1 MKKFDTKKYPIYA
14 SFLNQLAKDL
24 TKFYYAKLDKPF
36 KITNKMKGKGY
47 APVTTSDKAFEKF
60 IRSKISKK
68 FPNHQ
73 IIGEEYGHK
82 NTKSEFSWV
91 IDPIDG
97 TRSYVV
103 GNPSW
108 SNLISLNYNGEPVL
122 GLANF
127 PKMKKY
133 YLNLNK
139 NSAYVFENNKK
150 RKLKINTKLNFT
162 NAKLAAAF
170 HHHLSLKQQL
180 KIKKFIKRMQF
191 PCFDAL
197 TYCQLAEGRIEIVAQ
212 CANKIWD
219 IHPLIPI
226 IRAAGAIIT
235 TWDNKNPVLGGNI
248 LVSNN
253 KQNHQ
258 IIGEEYGHKNT
269 KSEFSW
275 VIDPIDG
282 TRSYVV
288 GNPSWSNLISLNYN
302 GEPIL
307 GLANFPKMRKY
318 YLNVNKNSA
327 FVFENKKKKK
337 T

>member
-1 MKKFDTKKYPIYA
+1 MNNFDTKKYPVFS

-47 APVTTSDKAFEKF
+47 DPVTTSDKAFEKF
-60 IRSKISKK
+60 IRSKISKR
-68 FPNHQ
+68 FPDHQ

-108 SNLISLNYNGEPVL
+108 SNLISLNYKGEPIL

-133 YLNLNK
+133 YLNVNK
-139 NSAYVFENNKK
+139 NTAYVFENNKK
-150 RKLKINTKLNFT
+150 RKLKVNSKLNFA
-162 NAKLAAAF
+162 NSKLAAAF
-170 HHHLSLKQQL
+170 HNQLTLKQQS
-180 KIKKFIKRMQF
+180 KIQKFIKRMQF

-197 TYCQLAEGRIEIVAQ
+197 TYCQLAEGRLEMVAQ

-219 IHPLIPI
+219 IHPIMPI
-226 IRAAGAIIT
+226 VRASGAIVT
-235 TWDNKNPVLGGNI
+235 TWGNRNPVVGGNI
-248 LVSNN
+248 IVSNN
-253 KQNHQ
+253 KANHKQ
-258 IIGEEYGHKNT
+258 ILKLL
-269 KSEFSW
+269 K
-275 VIDPIDG
+275 P
-282 TRSYVV
+282 
-288 GNPSWSNLISLNYN
+288 
-302 GEPIL
+302 
-307 GLANFPKMRKY
+307 LA
-318 YLNVNKNSA
+318 
-327 FVFENKKKKK
+327 E
-337 T
+337 

>member
-47 APVTTSDKAFEKF
+47 DPVTTSDKAFEKF

-73 IIGEEYGHK
+73 IIGEEYGRK

-127 PKMKKY
+127 PKMRKY

-139 NSAYVFENNKK
+139 NSAFVFENNKK

-197 TYCQLAEGRIEIVAQ
+197 TYCQLAEGRLEMVAQ

-219 IHPLIPI
+219 IHPIMPI
-226 IRAAGAIIT
+226 VRAAGAIVT
-235 TWDNKNPVLGGNI
+235 TWGNKNPVVGGNI
-248 LVSNN
+248 IVSNN
-253 KQNHQ
+253 KANH
-258 IIGEEYGHKNT
+258 K
-269 KSEFSW
+269 K
-275 VIDPIDG
+275 
-282 TRSYVV
+282 
-288 GNPSWSNLISLNYN
+288 
-302 GEPIL
+302 IL
-307 GLANFPKMRKY
+307 KLLKPLA
-318 YLNVNKNSA
+318 
-327 FVFENKKKKK
+327 E
-337 T
+337 

>member
-1 MKKFDTKKYPIYA
+1 MKKFDTKKYTIYA

-36 KITNKMKGKGY
+36 KVTNKMKGKGY
-47 APVTTSDKAFEKF
+47 DPVTTSDKAFEKF

-108 SNLISLNYNGEPVL
+108 SNLVSLNYNGEPIL

-133 YLNLNK
+133 YLNINK
-139 NSAYVFENNKK
+139 NSAFVFEKNKK
-150 RKLKINTKLNFT
+150 RKLKVNSKLNFT

-170 HHHLSLKQQL
+170 HNQLTLKQQS
-180 KIKKFIKRMQF
+180 KIQKFIKRMQF

-197 TYCQLAEGRIEIVAQ
+197 TYCQLAEGRLEMVAQ

-219 IHPLIPI
+219 IHPIMPI
-226 IRAAGAIIT
+226 VRAAGAIVT
-235 TWDNKNPVLGGNI
+235 TWGNKNPVVGGNI
-248 LVSNN
+248 IVSNN
-253 KQNHQ
+253 KANH
-258 IIGEEYGHKNT
+258 K
-269 KSEFSW
+269 K
-275 VIDPIDG
+275 
-282 TRSYVV
+282 
-288 GNPSWSNLISLNYN
+288 
-302 GEPIL
+302 IL
-307 GLANFPKMRKY
+307 KLLKPLA
-318 YLNVNKNSA
+318 
-327 FVFENKKKKK
+327 E
-337 T
+337 

>member
-47 APVTTSDKAFEKF
+47 DPVTTSDKAFEKF

-108 SNLISLNYNGEPVL
+108 SNLISLNYNGEPIL

-127 PKMKKY
+127 PKIRKY
-133 YLNLNK
+133 YLNVNK
-139 NSAYVFENNKK
+139 NSA
-150 RKLKINTKLNFT
+150 
-162 NAKLAAAF
+162 AF
-170 HHHLSLKQQL
+170 HNQLTLKQQS

-197 TYCQLAEGRIEIVAQ
+197 TYCQLAEGRLEMVAQ

-219 IHPLIPI
+219 IHPIMPI
-226 IRAAGAIIT
+226 VRAAGAIVT
-235 TWDNKNPVLGGNI
+235 TWGNKNPVVGGNI
-248 LVSNN
+248 IVSNN
-253 KQNHQ
+253 KANH
-258 IIGEEYGHKNT
+258 K
-269 KSEFSW
+269 K
-275 VIDPIDG
+275 
-282 TRSYVV
+282 
-288 GNPSWSNLISLNYN
+288 
-302 GEPIL
+302 IL
-307 GLANFPKMRKY
+307 KLLKPLA
-318 YLNVNKNSA
+318 
-327 FVFENKKKKK
+327 
-337 T
+337 

>member
-47 APVTTSDKAFEKF
+47 DPVTTSDKAFEKF

-108 SNLISLNYNGEPVL
+108 SNLISLNYNGEPIF

-127 PKMKKY
+127 PKMRKY
-133 YLNLNK
+133 YLNINN
-139 NSAYVFENNKK
+139 NSAFVFENNKK
-150 RKLKINTKLNFT
+150 RKLKVNSKLNFT

-170 HHHLSLKQQL
+170 HNQLTLKQQS
-180 KIKKFIKRMQF
+180 KIQKFIKRMQF

-197 TYCQLAEGRIEIVAQ
+197 TYCQLAEGRLEMVAQ

-219 IHPLIPI
+219 IHPIMPI
-226 IRAAGAIIT
+226 VRASGAIVT
-235 TWDNKNPVLGGNI
+235 TWGNKNPVVGGNI
-248 LVSNN
+248 IVSNN
-253 KQNHQ
+253 KANH
-258 IIGEEYGHKNT
+258 K
-269 KSEFSW
+269 K
-275 VIDPIDG
+275 
-282 TRSYVV
+282 
-288 GNPSWSNLISLNYN
+288 
-302 GEPIL
+302 IL
-307 GLANFPKMRKY
+307 KLLKPLA
-318 YLNVNKNSA
+318 
-327 FVFENKKKKK
+327 E
-337 T
+337 

>member
-47 APVTTSDKAFEKF
+47 DPVTTSDKAFEKF

-108 SNLISLNYNGEPVL
+108 SNLISLNYNGEPIL

-127 PKMKKY
+127 PKMRKY

-150 RKLKINTKLNFT
+150 RKLKVNSKLNFT

-170 HHHLSLKQQL
+170 HNQLTLKQQS
-180 KIKKFIKRMQF
+180 KIQKFIKRMQF

-197 TYCQLAEGRIEIVAQ
+197 TYCQLAEGRLEIVAQ

-219 IHPLIPI
+219 IHPIMPI
-226 IRAAGAIIT
+226 VRAAGAIVT
-235 TWDNKNPVLGGNI
+235 TWGNKNPVVGGNI
-248 LVSNN
+248 IVSNN
-253 KQNHQ
+253 KANH
-258 IIGEEYGHKNT
+258 K
-269 KSEFSW
+269 K
-275 VIDPIDG
+275 
-282 TRSYVV
+282 
-288 GNPSWSNLISLNYN
+288 
-302 GEPIL
+302 IL
-307 GLANFPKMRKY
+307 KLLKPLA
-318 YLNVNKNSA
+318 
-327 FVFENKKKKK
+327 E
-337 T
+337 

>member
-1 MKKFDTKKYPIYA
+1 MLKSSDYKLYSNFIK
-14 SFLNQLAKDL
+14 NLAEKL
-24 TKFYYAKLDKPF
+24 TKFYYSKLNKTF
-36 KITNKMKGKGY
+36 KISNKLKGRGY
-47 APVTTSDKAFEKF
+47 DPVTTSDKAFEKF

-82 NTKSEFSWV
+82 NTKSEFSWI

-108 SNLISLNYNGEPVL
+108 SNLISLNFKGEPIL

-139 NSAYVFENNKK
+139 NTAYVFENNKK
-150 RKLKINTKLNFT
+150 KKLKVDTKVNFT

-170 HHHLSLKQQL
+170 HNQLTLKQQA

-197 TYCQLAEGRIEIVAQ
+197 TYCQLAEGRIEIVSQ

-219 IHPLIPI
+219 IHPIIPI
-226 IRAAGAIIT
+226 VRAAGAIIT
-235 TWDNKNPVLGGNI
+235 TWGNKNPALGGNI
-248 LVSNN
+248 IVSNN
-253 KQNHQ
+253 IQNH
-258 IIGEEYGHKNT
+258 K
-269 KSEFSW
+269 K
-275 VIDPIDG
+275 VLKLLKP
-282 TRSYVV
+282 
-288 GNPSWSNLISLNYN
+288 
-302 GEPIL
+302 
-307 GLANFPKMRKY
+307 LA
-318 YLNVNKNSA
+318 
-327 FVFENKKKKK
+327 
-337 T
+337 

>member
-14 SFLNQLAKDL
+14 SFLNRLAKDL
-24 TKFYYAKLDKPF
+24 TRFYYTKLDKPF

-47 APVTTSDKAFEKF
+47 DPVTTSDKAFEKF

-82 NTKSEFSWV
+82 LTKSEFSWV

-127 PKMKKY
+127 PKMRKY
-133 YLNLNK
+133 YLNVNK

-150 RKLKINTKLNFT
+150 RKLKVNSKLNFT

-170 HHHLSLKQQL
+170 HNQLTLKQQS
-180 KIKKFIKRMQF
+180 KIQKFIKRMQF

-197 TYCQLAEGRIEIVAQ
+197 TYCQLAEGRLEMVAQ

-219 IHPLIPI
+219 IHPIMPI
-226 IRAAGAIIT
+226 VRAAGAIVT
-235 TWDNKNPVLGGNI
+235 TWGNKNPVVGGNI
-248 LVSNN
+248 IVSNN
-253 KQNHQ
+253 KANH
-258 IIGEEYGHKNT
+258 K
-269 KSEFSW
+269 K
-275 VIDPIDG
+275 
-282 TRSYVV
+282 
-288 GNPSWSNLISLNYN
+288 
-302 GEPIL
+302 IL
-307 GLANFPKMRKY
+307 KLLKPLA
-318 YLNVNKNSA
+318 
-327 FVFENKKKKK
+327 E
-337 T
+337 

>member
-1 MKKFDTKKYPIYA
+1 
-14 SFLNQLAKDL
+14 
-24 TKFYYAKLDKPF
+24 
-36 KITNKMKGKGY
+36 MKGKGY
-47 APVTTSDKAFEKF
+47 DPVTTSDKAFEKF
-60 IRSKISKK
+60 IRFKISKK

-103 GNPSW
+103 GNSSW
-108 SNLISLNYNGEPVL
+108 SNLISLNYHGEPIL

-133 YLNLNK
+133 YLNINK
-139 NSAYVFENNKK
+139 NLAYVFENNKK
-150 RKLKINTKLNFT
+150 RKLKINSKISFA

-180 KIKKFIKRMQF
+180 KITKFIKRMQF

-212 CANKIWD
+212 CANQIWD

-226 IRAAGAIIT
+226 VRAAGGIIT

-253 KQNHQ
+253 KQNH
-258 IIGEEYGHKNT
+258 K
-269 KSEFSW
+269 K
-275 VIDPIDG
+275 VL
-282 TRSYVV
+282 
-288 GNPSWSNLISLNYN
+288 NLLK
-302 GEPIL
+302 PV
-307 GLANFPKMRKY
+307 AK
-318 YLNVNKNSA
+318 
-327 FVFENKKKKK
+327 
-337 T
+337 

>member
-1 MKKFDTKKYPIYA
+1 MLKIKSSDYKIYSKFIE
-14 SFLNQLAKDL
+14 NLAKKL
-24 TKFYYAKLDKPF
+24 TKFYYLKLNKPF
-36 KITNKMKGKGY
+36 KVSNKLSGRGY
-47 APVTTSDKAFEKF
+47 DPVTSADKAFEKF
-60 IRSKISKK
+60 IRKEIKKK

-73 IIGEEYGHK
+73 IIGEEFGHK

-133 YLNLNK
+133 YLNLNES
-139 NSAYVFENNKK
+139 SAYVFENNKK

-226 IRAAGAIIT
+226 VRAAGAIIT

-258 IIGEEYGHKNT
+258 KVL
-269 KSEFSW
+269 KLLKP
-275 VIDPIDG
+275 V
-282 TRSYVV
+282 
-288 GNPSWSNLISLNYN
+288 
-302 GEPIL
+302 
-307 GLANFPKMRKY
+307 AK
-318 YLNVNKNSA
+318 
-327 FVFENKKKKK
+327 
-337 T
+337 